1 MGVFN
6 STRTTIRAAFAIPAL
21 LIYPLSIL
29 FVYLGKPDSRPVLQH
44 GLQLHLICCTNCST
58 GRVIMRIPPDRSA
71 KQLALVA
78 RQPLMYAHEGLCASS
93 GCTLLHA
100 YQGGCHDEWRPQ
112 MLSAQLLGE
121 KGLLV
126 GCTLRPH

>member
-29 FVYLGKPDSRPVLQH
+29 FVYLGKPDSLPVLQH

-78 RQPLMYAHEGLCASS
+78 RQPLMYAHEGLLCF
-93 GCTLLHA
+93 LRLHA
-100 YQGGCHDEWRPQ
+100 AAR
-112 MLSAQLLGE
+112 LSRRL
-121 KGLLV
+121 
-126 GCTLRPH
+126 P